1 MLFTPLLQRGLQ
13 ALEHLL
19 LLASCH
25 CHASVCHSHLEL
37 NLGLSNVSLAAASA
51 GNLLGLGDLVP
62 DSLIAILATMRPI
75 CPLSVLPQR

>member
-1 MLFTPLLQRGLQ
+1 MLFTHLLQRGLQ

-19 LLASCH
+19 LLAFCH
-25 CHASVCHSHLEL
+25 CQVYVRRSHLEL

-62 DSLIAILATMRPI
+62 DSLLRH
-75 CPLSVLPQR
+75 